1 LTCGTASS
9 RGRYVQTSCFMLKK
23 IFDTQ
28 AWTREDLLKAEIDYS
43 FQEQLTKELD
53 AKTDNFDDVT
63 FLKIVLWKTNRY
75 PTLESETVA
84 IINDLRRNYSLEKA
98 KNALFHLLR
107 LKGFDLPM
115 ASTVLRF
122 ACPTELQIIDKR
134 VYRLIMPENELKIPR
149 ETERKVVMYF
159 EYLEKLKQVSIQHN
173 IPFEKSDRILYQLDK
188 RLNAECPIN
197 Y

>member
-1 LTCGTASS
+1 MAPRDLAAFNKKLRRSAWEHFLISMCATAAS

-84 IINDLRRNYSLEKA
+84 IINDLRR
-98 KNALFHLLR
+98 
-107 LKGFDLPM
+107 
-115 ASTVLRF
+115 
-122 ACPTELQIIDKR
+122 
-134 VYRLIMPENELKIPR
+134 
-149 ETERKVVMYF
+149 
-159 EYLEKLKQVSIQHN
+159 
-173 IPFEKSDRILYQLDK
+173 
-188 RLNAECPIN
+188 
-197 Y
+197 